1 MLTPQTSQLYLAALL
16 QEAGF
21 EHLEALHVAGKV
33 HGYGCSHR
41 TGGEQRA
48 VLENE
53 MRFIRDKALTHI
65 EAITRVIDEH
75 YYCDVS
81 ADVEEDLSLLEW
93 RRQSQP
99 TTPG

>member
-1 MLTPQTSQLYLAALL
+1 MLTPQTSHLYLAALL

-21 EHLEALHVAGKV
+21 DDIDALRVARKV
-33 HGYGCSHR
+33 HGFDSR

-53 MRFIRDKALTHI
+53 MRLIRDQAVTYI

-99 TTPG
+99 TTPD

>member
-21 EHLEALHVAGKV
+21 DHLDALQVAGKV
-33 HGYGCSHR
+33 HGYGFRR

-53 MRFIRDKALTHI
+53 MRLIRDKALTHI

-81 ADVEEDLSLLEW
+81 ADDEEDMSLLEW